1 MAAAG
6 QLLSLPDGVSLLG
19 AALLRLGDRAGAARL
34 LAAGDAWRQARGMAI
49 VGLLAERTIIG
60 RDRGSRRAAADAR
73 DRGGRELRADGA
85 VRLARR
91 PAAAGPV
98 AGYPTDAATARPT
111 VRPEK
116 MQPPRKVPSSAR

>member
-1 MAAAG
+1 M
-6 QLLSLPDGVSLLG
+6 SVLG
-19 AALLRLGDRAGAARL
+19 AALLRLGDEPGAARL

-49 VGLLAERTIIG
+49 VGLLADRTI
-60 RDRGSRRAAADAR
+60 AAATEDLAALPRTREIEAAESNGLTVRFGWLDALQLP
-73 DRGGRELRADGA
+73 DE
-85 VRLARR
+85 
-91 PAAAGPV
+91 